1 MHLSGTRT
9 LPAPRQ
15 LVWDTLQSPDAL
27 AACMP
32 GCESLTPLGPDEYS
46 ARMTVKIASIGGSFE
61 GRVALSNR
69 QEPASFVM
77 RVEGGGRP
85 GRVTGEGTLSL
96 EDRGGQ
102 TEVGY
107 DGDVQIAG
115 AVATVGQRL
124 LGVTA
129 RTMIGRFF
137 DCMERRLAAV
147 SPPSG
152 GGS

>member
-15 LVWDTLQSPDAL
+15 VVWDTLQSPEAL

-32 GCESLTPLGPDEYS
+32 GCESLTPLGPDEYA
-46 ARMTVKIASIGGSFE
+46 ARMSVRIASIGGSFE
-61 GRVALSNR
+61 GRVALFNKE
-69 QEPASFVM
+69 EPARYVM

-96 EDRGGQ
+96 ESRGES
-102 TEVGY
+102 TEVAY
-107 DGDVQIAG
+107 DGDVQVVGAIAS
-115 AVATVGQRL
+115 VGQRL

-129 RTMIGRFF
+129 RTLIGRFF
-137 DCMERRLAAV
+137 DCLERRLQAAA
-147 SPPSG
+147 PAAG
-152 GGS
+152 G

>member
-9 LPAPRQ
+9 LPAPRR
-15 LVWDTLQSPDAL
+15 LVWDTLQSAEAL

-32 GCESLTPLGPDEYS
+32 GCEALTPVGPDEYT

-61 GRVALSNR
+61 GRVALADK
-69 QEPASFVM
+69 QEPLSFVM
-77 RVEGGGRP
+77 HVEGGGRP
-85 GRVTGEGTLSL
+85 GRVTGKGTLRL

-115 AVATVGQRL
+115 AVASVGQRL

-137 DCMERRLAAV
+137 DCMERRLVAAA
-147 SPPSG
+147 PAQG
-152 GGS
+152 D

>member
-9 LPAPRQ
+9 LPGPRQ
-15 LVWDTLQSPDAL
+15 LVWDTLQSPEAL

-32 GCESLTPLGPDEYS
+32 GCETLNPIGPDQYT
-46 ARMTVKIASIGGSFE
+46 ARMSVKIASIGGSFE
-61 GRVALSNR
+61 GKVALSNK
-69 QEPASFVM
+69 QEPSSFVM
-77 RVEGGGRP
+77 HVEGGGRP
-85 GRVTGEGTLSL
+85 GRVTGEGTLRL
-96 EDRGGQ
+96 EDRGTQ

-115 AVATVGQRL
+115 AIASVGQRL

-137 DCMERRLAAV
+137 DCMERRLTATA
-147 SPPSG
+147 PATG
-152 GGS
+152 D